1 MFLSIRY
8 LPPIGWFLM
17 PFEFTV
23 MLIIILLDQ
32 NSSLEK
38 LSLSSYVYVW
48 EMPGMVTIYVSPSC
62 SYCPSFY
69 ITMSAT
75 DFRGL

>member
-1 MFLSIRY
+1 
-8 LPPIGWFLM
+8 M

-38 LSLSSYVYVW
+38 LSLSSLGYVW
-48 EMPGMVTIYVSPSC
+48 EMSGMVLFMFHPPVVVDQA
-62 SYCPSFY
+62 SF
-69 ITMSAT
+69 TVSAT